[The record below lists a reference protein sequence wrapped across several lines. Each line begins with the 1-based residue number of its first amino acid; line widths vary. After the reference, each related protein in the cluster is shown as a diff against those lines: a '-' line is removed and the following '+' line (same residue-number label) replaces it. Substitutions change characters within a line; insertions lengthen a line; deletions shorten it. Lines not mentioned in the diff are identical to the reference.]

1 MTVPKASGMIWG
13 SNTNTTDMT
22 PTTFTEAQWADMIA
36 SAPAFI
42 IEMNADL
49 DMFIDWAADQLQI
62 ENISVIV
69 DDDKRWD
76 EMVKVWEETDE
87 NGF

>member
-1 MTVPKASGMIWG
+1 MTTS
-13 SNTNTTDMT
+13 TT
-22 PTTFTEAQWADMIA
+22 PTEQQWAETIA

-42 IEMNADL
+42 IEMDASLDL
-49 DMFIDWAADQLQI
+49 FIDWVSDQLNLTDVSYI
-62 ENISVIV
+62 I

-76 EMVKVWEETDE
+76 EVVKVWEEATE

>member
-1 MTVPKASGMIWG
+1 MSSAIQPTEVQWAGMI
-13 SNTNTTDMT
+13 S
-22 PTTFTEAQWADMIA
+22 

-42 IEMNADL
+42 IEMDASLDL
-49 DMFIDWAADQLQI
+49 FIDWAADQL
-62 ENISVIV
+62 NLTDISYIC

-76 EMVKVWEETDE
+76 EVVKVWEEATE

>member
-1 MTVPKASGMIWG
+1 MTTSTA
-13 SNTNTTDMT
+13 
-22 PTTFTEAQWADMIA
+22 PTEEQWAGMIA

-42 IEMNADL
+42 IEMDASLDL
-49 DMFIDWAADQLQI
+49 FIDWAVDQLNSNVSYI
-62 ENISVIV
+62 C

-76 EMVKVWEETDE
+76 EVVKVWEEATE

>member
-1 MTVPKASGMIWG
+1 MSSATQ
-13 SNTNTTDMT
+13 
-22 PTTFTEAQWADMIA
+22 PTEVQWAGMIA

-42 IEMNADL
+42 IEMDASLDL
-49 DMFIDWAADQLQI
+49 FIDWALDQLNVTDSSYI
-62 ENISVIV
+62 C

-76 EMVKVWEETDE
+76 EVVKVWEEATE

>member
-1 MTVPKASGMIWG
+1 
-13 SNTNTTDMT
+13 
-22 PTTFTEAQWADMIA
+22 MIA

-42 IEMNADL
+42 IEMDASLDL
-49 DMFIDWAADQLQI
+49 FIDWAVDQLNSNVSYI
-62 ENISVIV
+62 C

-76 EMVKVWEETDE
+76 EVVKVWEEATE